1 MNKKKW
7 FQMTCTVMGASVLSA
22 FIIGCAEN
30 GETIK
35 PSPSS
40 AEQAP
45 AVQTAVE
52 PANAQEIL
60 KRMAE
65 FLAKAPQ
72 FSVNLSSN
80 YDVLQESGQKLE
92 FAENRE
98 ITISR
103 PNDLRIEL
111 EESNGDKHI
120 VFYDGKDITVFSPTQ
135 NVYAQIS
142 KPGGIDEA
150 VMYFL
155 RDLHMRLPLAMMLV
169 SRFPSELESR
179 TEALDYVERTS
190 IYGKPAH
197 HLAGRT
203 ETVDYQVW
211 IAEGGQPLP
220 LRVVLTYKTEE
231 GQPQFKAQFS
241 NWNLTPNVQESQ
253 FAFTPSMD
261 DKKIPFVAQLPSIA
275 AVSGENPEQSGG
287 QQ

>member
-1 MNKKKW
+1 MNNKKW

-35 PSPSS
+35 PSPAS

-72 FSVNLSSN
+72 FSVNLSSS
-80 YDVLQESGQKLE
+80 YDVLQASGQKLE
-92 FAENRE
+92 FAENRK

-111 EESNGDKHI
+111 EESNGDKHV

-135 NVYAQIS
+135 NVYAQTN

-169 SRFPSELESR
+169 SRFPSELENR
-179 TEALDYVERTS
+179 TETLDYVERTS

-211 IAEGGQPLP
+211 IAEGAQPLP

-231 GQPQFKAQFS
+231 GQPQFEAQFF
-241 NWNLTPNVQESQ
+241 NWNLTPQIQETQ
-253 FAFTPSMD
+253 FTFLPSEGVRKIAFL
-261 DKKIPFVAQLPSIA
+261 AQLPSIA
-275 AVSGENPEQSGG
+275 HEGMATPVQTGEQK
-287 QQ
+287 